1 MIFSLGVNIR
11 ENKQM
16 SLWEKQQIV
25 SLKMSLIDKKEEEIQ
40 KRTQQMSTGKL
51 GNSPEEAIFSEV
63 KPSTKQEELSTVHR
77 NMRNSEEQN
86 IMILSRRFLVTL
98 DSCPKDGAPRVI
110 TITWWQ
116 KEAAESCQGDLVAL
130 KSIYEMRNAREKLE
144 GEPESLPL
152 IVIEVPASLTRWMR
166 PAEEVPAR
174 FSSCRMPFLQILSFA
189 WLGNEWLRS

>member
-1 MIFSLGVNIR
+1 
-11 ENKQM
+11 M

-110 TITWWQ
+110 TIT
-116 KEAAESCQGDLVAL
+116 
-130 KSIYEMRNAREKLE
+130 
-144 GEPESLPL
+144 
-152 IVIEVPASLTRWMR
+152 
-166 PAEEVPAR
+166 
-174 FSSCRMPFLQILSFA
+174 
-189 WLGNEWLRS
+189 